1 MIPKYV
7 LIADDNCHVR
17 AMVRCFLESR
27 PGFAVC
33 GEAVNGLDAIEK
45 ALALN
50 PDVILL
56 DFAMPMMNGIEA
68 AFLLKIMLPEIPVIL
83 FTALDSA
90 AMESEAIAAGIR
102 AIVPKNDMGRLA
114 GHLESL
120 LV

>member
-1 MIPKYV
+1 MTRKSI
-7 LIADDNCHVR
+7 LIADDNEQIRKV
-17 AMVRCFLESR
+17 VRCFLESR
-27 PGFAVC
+27 TEFRVC

-50 PDVILL
+50 PDMILL
-56 DFAMPMMNGIEA
+56 DFSMPMMNGIETA
-68 AFLLKIMLPEIPVIL
+68 YLLKIMLPKVPVIL

-90 AMESEAIAAGIR
+90 AMESDAMAAGIR
-102 AIVPKNDMGRLA
+102 AIVPKTDMARLA

>member
-1 MIPKYV
+1 MIPKWI
-7 LIADDNCHVR
+7 LIADDNDQIRKV
-17 AMVRCFLESR
+17 VRCFLESR
-27 PGFAVC
+27 TGFRVC

-50 PDVILL
+50 PDMILL
-56 DFAMPMMNGIEA
+56 DFSMPMMDGIETA
-68 AFLLKIMLPEIPVIL
+68 TLLKIVLPSVPVIL

-90 AMESEAIAAGIR
+90 AMESDAMAAGIR
-102 AIVPKNDMGRLA
+102 AIVPKTDMARLA